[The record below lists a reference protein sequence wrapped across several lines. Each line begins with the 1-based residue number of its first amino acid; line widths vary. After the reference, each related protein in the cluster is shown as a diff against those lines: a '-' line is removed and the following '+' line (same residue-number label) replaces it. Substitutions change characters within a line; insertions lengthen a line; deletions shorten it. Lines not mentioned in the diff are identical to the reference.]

1 MKKKGKYIMC
11 STPSMPSVST
21 QKTET
26 IATPTVADAAV
37 TKSATA
43 IRNKTA
49 TNAGRDIRT
58 AARGLSENAQTQK
71 KKLLGE

>member
-1 MKKKGKYIMC
+1 MC
-11 STPSMPSVST
+11 STPSMPAAP
-21 QKTET
+21 KTPEVV
-26 IATPTVADAAV
+26 ATPTMADAAV

-43 IRNKTA
+43 MRNKTA

-58 AARGLSENAQTQK
+58 AARGLSEAAQTNK

>member
-1 MKKKGKYIMC
+1 MC
-11 STPSMPSVST
+11 STPSMPAV
-21 QKTET
+21 QKAPET
-26 IATPTVADAAV
+26 VATPTVADAAV

-58 AARGLSENAQTQK
+58 AARGLTEAAQTQK